1 MHQRILFGVLAL
13 LLFAA
18 LACNLSV
25 GGDDS
30 PPPAP
35 TANVERPTVT
45 ILEPIEGARFTQG
58 ETVSVKARATSP
70 SGITL
75 VELLVNGIRVD
86 SQPPAESPPPQSID
100 VVLDYN
106 AQQTGNV
113 LLAVRAYSSNNIASN
128 PVTRSITVLA
138 QVEPG
143 DGGAAATQNPQAT
156 ARPVPT
162 ATQFNPTC
170 RARVDAG
177 GLRFRTGPGVNY
189 DIILNFQGGEEPPIQ
204 GYGQMPDGLWWQLS
218 YNGRVGWTFADYTTQ
233 LGNCSALRP
242 AAIPAS
248 PTPQVTDTPP
258 PATVT
263 PTPTLPDLQLSVLS
277 GPTQLTLPETGS
289 IRANF
294 PIQVINEGGQ
304 ASGAF
309 RIGVLKPD
317 GEVEYFDIPG
327 LAPGDTYDLGG
338 PGGLVIE
345 FTLEGVNRILV
356 TVDDQYQVVES
367 NENNNQAYLDVTVR
381 PAQTQSGGSP

>member
-1 MHQRILFGVLAL
+1 
-13 LLFAA
+13 
-18 LACNLSV
+18 
-25 GGDDS
+25 
-30 PPPAP
+30 
-35 TANVERPTVT
+35 
-45 ILEPIEGARFTQG
+45 
-58 ETVSVKARATSP
+58 
-70 SGITL
+70 
-75 VELLVNGIRVD
+75 VNGIRVD

-100 VVLDYN
+100 VVLDYS
-106 AQQTGNV
+106 AQQTGTV
-113 LLAVRAYSSNNIASN
+113 SLAVRAYSSNNIASN
-128 PVTRSITVLA
+128 PVTRNITVLA
-138 QVEPG
+138 QIEPG
-143 DGGAAATQNPQAT
+143 GGGAAATQNPQAT

-177 GLRFRTGPGVNY
+177 GLRFRTGPGTNY

-277 GPTQLTLPETGS
+277 GPTQLTLPATGS
-289 IRANF
+289 IQANF
-294 PIQVINEGGQ
+294 PIQVINRGGQ

-309 RIGVLKPD
+309 RVGVLKPD
-317 GEVEYFDIPG
+317 GTVDYFDIPS
-327 LAPGDTYDLGG
+327 LPPGDTFDLGG

-381 PAQTQSGGSP
+381 PAQTQTGGSP